1 MTGKK
6 LTDVEKLSMLDD
18 AVIEALLADRA
29 DHVPD
34 VEGAAVAAGVRSRI
48 AAAKVVVGKRRLA
61 QARAA
66 MAADRARPRLVVS
79 NPDAGARALRVIRA
93 ADPALDRKMT
103 RAARNERTGSEADET
118 GIEEDLAE
126 LQAWE
131 HEDGGD

>member
-1 MTGKK
+1 MSGKK
-6 LTDVEKLSMLDD
+6 LTEAEKLSMVDD

-34 VEGAAVAAGVRSRI
+34 AEGVAVAAVVRSRI

-61 QARAA
+61 QAQAA
-66 MAADRARPRLVVS
+66 MAVDRAQPRLVAA
-79 NPDAGARALRVIRA
+79 NPDAGARALRAMRA

-103 RAARNERTGSEADET
+103 RAARNERTGSEADEAS
-118 GIEEDLAE
+118 IEEDLAE

-131 HEDGGD
+131 EKDGGE